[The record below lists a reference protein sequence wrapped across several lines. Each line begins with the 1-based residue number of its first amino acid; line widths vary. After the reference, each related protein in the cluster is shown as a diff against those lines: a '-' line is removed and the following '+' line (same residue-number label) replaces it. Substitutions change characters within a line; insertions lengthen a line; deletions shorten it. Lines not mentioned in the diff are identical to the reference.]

1 MQFLT
6 GGFCLYSSI
15 DAAQMA
21 WKSTNSFKTLNQ
33 RQMQIR
39 FAHHAFKNKWEPE
52 TGSSVYQKSGDFQ

>member
-21 WKSTNSFKTLNQ
+21 WKSPNRFKTLNQ

-52 TGSSVYQKSGDFQ
+52 TGSSVC